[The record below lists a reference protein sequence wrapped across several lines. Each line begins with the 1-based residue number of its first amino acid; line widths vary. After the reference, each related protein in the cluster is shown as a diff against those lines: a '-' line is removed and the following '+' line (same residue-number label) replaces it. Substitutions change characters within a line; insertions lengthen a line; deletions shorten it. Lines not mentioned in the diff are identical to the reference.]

1 MHHPGPPRFV
11 SVGES
16 VELAPRNPDP
26 DEEYRWSIDGAP
38 AESAFEGS
46 DKLPV
51 GTPAGYPVSERREG
65 ERGPVVHFSP
75 DVPGTYVVE
84 LDAPDGVHSL
94 TVRAFPDERRDARF
108 SIPAEDL
115 PIPESKRDSTPV
127 SVSGPFNNHLLA
139 TDRPRRVGDEYVL
152 DARLRPGEH
161 TASFAVNDDL
171 AEGVRTTVVVDGP
184 GRPRIRLD
192 ATLEGDEIA
201 VAATPKSAP
210 DSGYSND
217 DLPVE
222 FYLDGRDELDDDDVT
237 VDGRELR
244 VPTDDLPE
252 RARIHAVTAGE
263 RRSIGDTL
271 VLGATDSDSVSV
283 EHPNDP
289 PEWAESPTVYEIF
302 VRSFAGETLPTTFGE
317 TERRV
322 EYLESLGVDC
332 LWLTP
337 VLASPTTHGY
347 HITDYFDTADDLGSR
362 EAFESLVSRCHESD
376 IKVVFDLVINH
387 TSRDHPAFQL
397 HSAGVDAYADHFRRV
412 DGDRNV
418 VDTDW
423 ASVRT
428 EGDDIPEYYFNWQRI
443 PNLNYDSLA
452 VRSWMLDVVD
462 EWADVVDGF
471 RCDVAWGVSHAF
483 WKEVSDRVPEDFL
496 LLDETIPRDADYHEG
511 EFHMHYD
518 TTLYETLRDVGT
530 GEKPA
535 DAVLDALDDA
545 TWAGFPDSAVHL
557 RYVENH
563 DESRY
568 IDECG
573 EAPLRAAA
581 AATFTVP
588 GAPMI
593 YYGQERGVPEQ
604 RGPMRWHD
612 GDADLTAFH
621 RALASL
627 RAETP
632 ALRDGGVEPVAHEVT
647 AGDSKTEAGDGRD
660 GAVVAYAR
668 EDGKHR
674 YVVVLNFAADT
685 ASVSLGEPVEPTD
698 LISGEAVADG
708 DEVTI
713 DDAAVFRAH

>member
-1 MHHPGPPRFV
+1 
-11 SVGES
+11 SV
-16 VELAPRNPDP
+16 AA
-26 DEEYRWSIDGAP
+26 AP
-38 AESAFEGS
+38 AESEFEAGAA
-46 DKLPV
+46 LPI
-51 GTPAGYPVSERREG
+51 GTPAGHPESERRET
-65 ERGPVVHFSP
+65 ESGPVVHFRP
-75 DVPGTYVVE
+75 DVSGTYVVE
-84 LDAPDGVHSL
+84 LDASDGTHEL
-94 TVRAFPDERRDARF
+94 TVRTFPDERRDARF
-108 SIPAEDL
+108 SIAADDL
-115 PIPESKRDSTPV
+115 PLSESDRDSTPV

-139 TDRPRRVGDEYVL
+139 TDRPRRVGDDYVL
-152 DARLRPGEH
+152 DARLPPGEH

-171 AEGVRTTVVVDGP
+171 AEGVRTTVEVDGP
-184 GRPRIRLD
+184 GRPRVRLD
-192 ATLEGDEIA
+192 ATVDGDEVA
-201 VAATPKSAP
+201 VTATPTSAP
-210 DSGYSND
+210 DSAYPSG

-222 FYLDGRDELDDDDVT
+222 FHLDGRDDLGDDDVT

-244 VPTDDLPE
+244 TSLDSLPE

-263 RRSIGDTL
+263 RRSIGDTVRL
-271 VLGATDSDSVSV
+271 EATGSGAVSV
-283 EHPNDP
+283 TRPNDP

-302 VRSFAGETLPTTFGE
+302 VRSFAGETLPTTFRE
-317 TERRV
+317 IERRV
-322 EYLESLGVDC
+322 EYLESLEVDC

-362 EAFESLVSRCHESD
+362 EAFESLVDRCHEAD
-376 IKVVFDLVINH
+376 IKVVFDLVVNH

-412 DGDRNV
+412 DAERNV
-418 VDTDW
+418 VDVEW
-423 ASVRT
+423 ASLR
-428 EGDDIPEYYFNWQRI
+428 EGGDDIPEYYFNWQRI

-483 WKEVSDRVPEDFL
+483 WKEVRDRVPEDFL

-545 TWAGFPDSAVHL
+545 AWAGFPDSAVHL

-568 IDECG
+568 VDECD
-573 EAPLRAAA
+573 EPSLRAAA

-593 YYGQERGVPEQ
+593 YYGQERGVSEQ

-632 ALRDGGVEPVAHEVT
+632 TLREGRVAAVEYEVT
-647 AGDSKTEAGDGRD
+647 ATDGDAD
-660 GAVVAYAR
+660 AVTAYAR
-668 EDGKHR
+668 EDERGR
-674 YVVVLNFAADT
+674 YVVVLNFAAGS
-685 ASVSLGEPVEPTD
+685 ASVSLNESVQSTD
-698 LISGEAVADG
+698 LISGAAVADG
-708 DEVTI
+708 DELTV
-713 DDAAVFRAH
+713 DDAVVLRA

>member
-16 VELAPRNPDP
+16 VELAPRNPVP
-26 DEEYRWSIDGAP
+26 DAEYRWSVAAAP
-38 AESAFEGS
+38 AESEFEAGAA
-46 DKLPV
+46 LPI
-51 GTPAGYPVSERREG
+51 GTPAGHPESERRET
-65 ERGPVVHFSP
+65 ESGPVVHFRP
-75 DVPGTYVVE
+75 DVSGTYVVE
-84 LDAPDGVHSL
+84 LDAPDGTHEL
-94 TVRAFPDERRDARF
+94 TVRTFPDERRDARF
-108 SIPAEDL
+108 SIAADDL
-115 PIPESKRDSTPV
+115 PLLESKRGSTPI

-139 TDRPRRVGDEYVL
+139 TDRPRRVGDDYVL
-152 DARLRPGEH
+152 DARLPPGEH
-161 TASFAVNDDL
+161 AASFAVNDDL
-171 AEGVRTTVVVDGP
+171 AEGVRTTVEVDGP
-184 GRPRIRLD
+184 GRPRVRLD
-192 ATLEGDEIA
+192 ATVDGDEVA
-201 VAATPKSAP
+201 VTATPKSAP
-210 DSGYSND
+210 DSEYSNGN
-217 DLPVE
+217 LPVE
-222 FYLDGRDELDDDDVT
+222 FYLDGRDDLGGDDVA
-237 VDGRELR
+237 VDARELR
-244 VPTDDLPE
+244 TSLDALPE

-263 RRSIGDTL
+263 RRSIGDT
-271 VLGATDSDSVSV
+271 VLLEATGSGAVSV
-283 EHPNDP
+283 TRPNDP

-302 VRSFAGETLPTTFGE
+302 VRSFAGETLPTTFRE
-317 TERRV
+317 IERRV
-322 EYLESLGVDC
+322 EYLESLEVDC

-362 EAFESLVSRCHESD
+362 EAFESLVDRCHEAD
-376 IKVVFDLVINH
+376 IKVVFDLVVNH

-412 DGDRNV
+412 DAERNV
-418 VDTDW
+418 VDVEW
-423 ASVRT
+423 ASLR
-428 EGDDIPEYYFNWQRI
+428 EGGDDIPEYYFNWQRI

-483 WKEVSDRVPEDFL
+483 WKEVRDRVPEDFL

-518 TTLYETLRDVGT
+518 TTLYETLRDVGA

-545 TWAGFPDSAVHL
+545 AWAGFPDSAVHL

-568 IDECG
+568 VDEYD
-573 EAPLRAAA
+573 EPSLRAAA

-627 RAETP
+627 RAEIP
-632 ALRDGGVEPVAHEVT
+632 ALRDGVVEPVAHEVT
-647 AGDSKTEAGDGRD
+647 AGDSAEEAGDGRD
-660 GAVVAYAR
+660 DAVVAYAR
-668 EDGKHR
+668 EDGEHR

-698 LISGEAVADG
+698 LISGEAVVDG
-708 DEVTI
+708 DAVAI
-713 DDAAVFRAH
+713 DDAAVLCAR

>member
-26 DEEYRWSIDGAP
+26 TASYRWTVAAAP
-38 AESAFEGS
+38 EESAFDAGAS
-46 DKLPV
+46 IPV
-51 GTPAGYPVSERREG
+51 GTPAGYPAADGDEADET
-65 ERGPVVHFSP
+65 GPVVHFHP
-75 DVPGTYVVE
+75 DAPGAYTVE
-84 LDAPDGVHSL
+84 LDAPDGVHEL
-94 TVRAFPDERRDARF
+94 TVRAFPDERRAAQF
-108 SIPAEDL
+108 SVAVEDL
-115 PIPESKRDSTPV
+115 PLPESELDDTPI
-127 SVSGPFNNHLLA
+127 SVSGPFNNHLMA
-139 TDRPRRVGDEYVL
+139 TERPRRVGDDYVL
-152 DARLRPGEH
+152 DARLLPGEH
-161 TASFAVNDDL
+161 TAAFSVGDDL
-171 AEGVRTTVVVDGP
+171 AEGVRTSVEVDGS

-192 ATLEGDEIA
+192 ARVDGDEA
-201 VAATPKSAP
+201 VVTATPRSAP
-210 DSGYSND
+210 DSDFSDG

-222 FYLDGRDELDDDDVT
+222 FHLDGRDELTEGDVEIDD
-237 VDGRELR
+237 RELR
-244 VPTDDLPE
+244 VPIDALPH

-263 RRSIGDTL
+263 RRSIGDTV
-271 VLGATDSDSVSV
+271 VLDATGSESVAATR
-283 EHPNDP
+283 PNDP
-289 PEWAESPTVYEIF
+289 PEWAETPTVYEIF
-302 VRSFAGETLPTTFGE
+302 VRSFAGETLPTTFAE
-317 TERRV
+317 IERRV
-322 EYLESLGVDC
+322 EYLESLNVDC

-347 HITDYFDTADDLGSR
+347 HITDYFDTASDLGSR
-362 EAFESLVSRCHESD
+362 EAFESLVDRCHEAD
-376 IKVVFDLVINH
+376 IRVVFDLVVNH

-397 HSAGVDAYADHFRRV
+397 HAAGVEEYADHFRRV
-412 DGDRNV
+412 DADRNV
-418 VDTDW
+418 VDVDW
-423 ASVRT
+423 ASLRD
-428 EGDDIPEYYFNWQRI
+428 GDDIPEYYFNWQRI
-443 PNLNYDSLA
+443 PNLNYDSLS

-462 EWADVVDGF
+462 EWAGVVDGF

-483 WKEVSDRVPEDFL
+483 WKEVNDRVPDDFL

-518 TTLYETLRDVGT
+518 TTLYETLRAIGS
-530 GEKPA
+530 GERTA

-563 DESRY
+563 DEGRY
-568 IDECG
+568 VDECG
-573 EAPLRAAA
+573 EASLRAAA

-632 ALRDGGVEPVAHEVT
+632 ALRDGSVEAVGYDVV
-647 AGDSKTEAGDGRD
+647 AGDAD
-660 GAVVAYAR
+660 AVTAYAR
-668 EDGKHR
+668 EDENGR
-674 YVVVLNFAADT
+674 YVVVLNFGADAAT
-685 ASVSLGEPVEPTD
+685 VSLDEAVETRD
-698 LISGEAVADG
+698 LLTGEAVAAGNDLT
-708 DEVTI
+708 VV
-713 DDAAVFRAH
+713 DAVVLRAA

>member
-26 DEEYRWSIDGAP
+26 DAEYRWSIAAAP
-38 AESAFEGS
+38 AESAFEAGATLS
-46 DKLPV
+46 V
-51 GTPAGYPVSERREG
+51 GTPAGYPESERCET
-65 ERGPVVHFSP
+65 ESGPVVHFHP

-84 LDAPDGVHSL
+84 LDAPDGTHGL

-108 SIPAEDL
+108 SVAAADL
-115 PIPESKRDSTPV
+115 PLSESESESTPV

-152 DARLRPGEH
+152 DVRLPPGEH
-161 TASFAVNDDL
+161 TAVFSVYDDL
-171 AEGVRTTVVVDGP
+171 AAGVGTSVEVDGP

-192 ATLEGDEIA
+192 AAVEADEVV

-210 DSGYSND
+210 DSGYAD
-217 DLPVE
+217 ADLPVE
-222 FYLDGRDELDDDDVT
+222 FHLDGRDDLGEADVT

-244 VPTDDLPE
+244 VPVDALPE
-252 RARIHAVTAGE
+252 RARVHAATAGE
-263 RRSIGDTL
+263 RRSVGDTV
-271 VLGATDSDSVSV
+271 VLDASGSGAVAVSR
-283 EHPNDP
+283 PNDP

-317 TERRV
+317 IERRV
-322 EYLESLGVDC
+322 EYLESLDVDC

-347 HITDYFDTADDLGSR
+347 HVTDYFETAADLGSR
-362 EAFESLVSRCHESD
+362 EAFESLVARCHESD
-376 IKVVFDLVINH
+376 IRVVFDLVINH

-397 HSAGVDAYADHFRRV
+397 HSAGVEAYADHFRRV
-412 DGDRNV
+412 DAERNV
-418 VDTDW
+418 VDVEW
-423 ASVRT
+423 AGVR
-428 EGDDIPEYYFNWQRI
+428 EGDGDIPEYYFDWQRI

-483 WKEVSDRVPEDFL
+483 WKEVRDRVPEDFL

-518 TTLYETLRDVGT
+518 TTLYETLRDVGS
-530 GEKPA
+530 GEEPA
-535 DAVLDALDDA
+535 DAVLGAVDDA
-545 TWAGFPDSAVHL
+545 AWAGFPESAVHL

-563 DESRY
+563 DEDRY
-568 IDECG
+568 VDECG
-573 EAPLRAAA
+573 EASLRAAA
-581 AATFTVP
+581 AATFTLP

-593 YYGQERGVPEQ
+593 YYGQERGVPER

-632 ALRDGGVEPVAHEVT
+632 TLRDGRVEPVEYEV
-647 AGDSKTEAGDGRD
+647 AGGDGEGD
-660 GAVVAYAR
+660 GPR
-668 EDGKHR
+668 G
-674 YVVVLNFAADT
+674 
-685 ASVSLGEPVEPTD
+685 
-698 LISGEAVADG
+698 
-708 DEVTI
+708 
-713 DDAAVFRAH
+713 